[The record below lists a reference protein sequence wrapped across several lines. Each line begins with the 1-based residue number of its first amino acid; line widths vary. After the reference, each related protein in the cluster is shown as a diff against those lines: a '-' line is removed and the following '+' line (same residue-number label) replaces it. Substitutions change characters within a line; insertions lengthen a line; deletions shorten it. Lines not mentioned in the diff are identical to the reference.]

1 MNSSEPL
8 NAVSRLMP
16 ADVTL
21 WDVIIAGGGL
31 AGLGLAKQ
39 LKEATPELAIVVVE
53 KQGFPRPRAIAKV
66 GESTVEI
73 GSHYLSHH
81 LGLMQH
87 LKDQHLKKF
96 GIRIFFGAPADDF
109 ARQDELGASQ
119 TFGIPTYQ
127 IDRGDIEN
135 HLADEVR
142 TLGVTLID
150 QADILQLD
158 TSAVTG
164 AAHNK
169 QLVIRTA
176 AGEQT
181 LRGHWLV
188 DTAGRASL
196 LKNHLNLAAKN
207 EHKSNA
213 VWFRVDRK
221 ITLDDWCDSP
231 EWRGRCMPEGRRWL
245 STNHLVGPGYWVWI
259 IPLASGVTSIGI
271 VLDDSAFDASGI
283 ADQSSAL
290 AWLGQHQP
298 RCAAAIGD
306 ARFLDFVLLQDYSYD
321 CKQLFSDQR
330 WAISG
335 EAGVFADPFYSPGS
349 DFIAFANGFICSL
362 ITAERRGQD
371 IRVQAVVYE
380 RLLRSIYQNTLSL
393 YTGQYGGFGDRVM
406 MGLKLLWD
414 YSYYW
419 GVLSLLYFRDALCDF
434 ERIRPL
440 AGELQKAQQLNQ
452 SIQSLFRHRAERR
465 LQLPNRGVF
474 MDQYQIP
481 CLQFFNKVLIE
492 ESKLPLAD
500 ELARNMALV
509 EQVAE
514 AVRDMLGDMP
524 DLNISDSERELLGGY
539 RLKILGN
546 GG

>member
-1 MNSSEPL
+1 MNSPEILDAAELASGHI
-8 NAVSRLMP
+8 
-16 ADVTL
+16 TL
-21 WDVIIAGGGL
+21 WDVVIAGGGL

-39 LKEATPELAIVVVE
+39 LKQANPELSIVVVE

-81 LGLMQH
+81 LGLLQH
-87 LKDQHLKKF
+87 LKDKHLKKF
-96 GIRIFFGAPADDF
+96 GIRIFFGEPADDF
-109 ARQDELGASQ
+109 SRQDELGASQ

-135 HLADEVR
+135 HLAAELQA
-142 TLGVTLID
+142 LGVTLID
-150 QADILQLD
+150 KADILQLD
-158 TSAVTG
+158 VRAETG
-164 AAHNK
+164 TAYDK
-169 QLVIRTA
+169 QLVISTA
-176 AGEQT
+176 TGEQT

-196 LKNHLNLAAKN
+196 LKNHLHLAAKN

-213 VWFRVDRK
+213 VWFRIDRT
-221 ITLDDWCDSP
+221 ITLDDWCENP
-231 EWRGRCMPEGRRWL
+231 EWQARCMPEGRRWL

-271 VLDDSAFDASGI
+271 VMDDIAFDASGI
-283 ADQSSAL
+283 ADQTSAM
-290 AWLGQHQP
+290 AWLAQHQP

-330 WAISG
+330 WAIAG

-371 IRVQAVVYE
+371 IRVQALVYE
-380 RLLRSIYQNTLSL
+380 KLLRSIYHNTLSL

-452 SIQSLFRHRAERR
+452 SIQALFRTRAERR

-481 CLQFFNKVLIE
+481 CLQFFNKVLME
-492 ESKLPLAD
+492 APVLPLPE

-509 EQVAE
+509 EQVAA
-514 AVRDMLGDMP
+514 AVRDMLGDAP
-524 DLNISDSERELLGGY
+524 ELRISDAERELLGAY
-539 RLKILGN
+539 RLKILGDA
-546 GG
+546 G

>member
-1 MNSSEPL
+1 MNSPEILDAAELASGHI
-8 NAVSRLMP
+8 
-16 ADVTL
+16 TL

-39 LKEATPELAIVVVE
+39 LKQANPELSIVVVE
-53 KQGFPRPRAIAKV
+53 KQSFPRPRAIAKV

-81 LGLMQH
+81 LGLLQH
-87 LKDQHLKKF
+87 MKDKHIKKF
-96 GIRIFFGAPADDF
+96 GIRIFFGEPADDF
-109 ARQDELGASQ
+109 SRQDELGASQ

-135 HLADEVR
+135 HLAAELQA
-142 TLGVTLID
+142 LGVTLID
-150 QADILQLD
+150 KADILQLD
-158 TSAVTG
+158 VRAETG
-164 AAHNK
+164 TAYDK

-176 AGEQT
+176 TGEQT

-196 LKNHLNLAAKN
+196 LKNHLKLAAKN

-213 VWFRVDRK
+213 VWFRIDRT
-221 ITLDDWCDSP
+221 ITLDDWCENP
-231 EWRGRCMPEGRRWL
+231 EWQARCRPEGRRWL

-271 VLDDSAFDASGI
+271 VMDDIAFDASGI
-283 ADQSSAL
+283 ADQASAM
-290 AWLGQHQP
+290 AWLVQHQP
-298 RCAAAIGD
+298 RCAAAIG
-306 ARFLDFVLLQDYSYD
+306 AAKFLDFVLLQDYSYD

-330 WAISG
+330 WAIAG
-335 EAGVFADPFYSPGS
+335 EAGLFADPFYSPGS

-371 IRVQAVVYE
+371 IRVQALVYE
-380 RLLRSIYQNTLSL
+380 KLLRSIYHNTLSL

-452 SIQSLFRHRAERR
+452 SIQALFRTRAERR

-481 CLQFFNKVLIE
+481 CLQFFNKVLME
-492 ESKLPLAD
+492 APVLPLPE

-509 EQVAE
+509 EQVAA
-514 AVRDMLGDMP
+514 AVRDMLGDAP
-524 DLNISDSERELLGGY
+524 ELRISDAERELLGAY

>member
-1 MNSSEPL
+1 MNSPEILDAAELASGHI
-8 NAVSRLMP
+8 
-16 ADVTL
+16 TL

-39 LKEATPELAIVVVE
+39 LKQANPELSIVVVE

-81 LGLMQH
+81 LGLLQH
-87 LKDQHLKKF
+87 LKDKHLKKF
-96 GIRIFFGAPADDF
+96 GIRIFFGEPADDF
-109 ARQDELGASQ
+109 SRQDELGASQ

-135 HLADEVR
+135 HLAAELQA
-142 TLGVTLID
+142 LGVTLID
-150 QADILQLD
+150 KADILQLD
-158 TSAVTG
+158 VRAETG
-164 AAHNK
+164 TAYDK

-176 AGEQT
+176 TGEQT

-196 LKNHLNLAAKN
+196 LKNHLKLAAKN

-213 VWFRVDRK
+213 VWFRIDRT
-221 ITLDDWCDSP
+221 ITLDDWCENP
-231 EWRGRCMPEGRRWL
+231 EWQARCRPEGRRWL

-271 VLDDSAFDASGI
+271 VMDDIAFGASGI
-283 ADQSSAL
+283 ADQASAM
-290 AWLGQHQP
+290 AWLAQHQP

-306 ARFLDFVLLQDYSYD
+306 AKFLDFVLLQDYSYD

-330 WAISG
+330 WAIAG
-335 EAGVFADPFYSPGS
+335 EAGLFADPFYSPGS

-371 IRVQAVVYE
+371 IRVQALVYE
-380 RLLRSIYQNTLSL
+380 KLLRSIYQNTLSL

-452 SIQSLFRHRAERR
+452 SIQALFRTRAERR
-465 LQLPNRGVF
+465 LQLPNRGAF

-481 CLQFFNKVLIE
+481 CLQFFNKVLME
-492 ESKLPLAD
+492 TPVLPLPE
-500 ELARNMALV
+500 ELARNMALI
-509 EQVAE
+509 EQVAA
-514 AVRDMLGDMP
+514 AVRDMLGDAP
-524 DLNISDSERELLGGY
+524 ELRISDAERELLGGY
-539 RLKILGN
+539 RLKILGD

>member
-1 MNSSEPL
+1 MNSPEILDAAELASGHI
-8 NAVSRLMP
+8 
-16 ADVTL
+16 TL

-39 LKEATPELAIVVVE
+39 LKQANPELSIVVVE

-81 LGLMQH
+81 LGLLQH
-87 LKDQHLKKF
+87 LKDKHLKKF
-96 GIRIFFGAPADDF
+96 GIRIFFGEPADDF

-135 HLADEVR
+135 HLAAELQA
-142 TLGVTLID
+142 LGVTLID
-150 QADILQLD
+150 KADILQLD
-158 TSAVTG
+158 VRAETG
-164 AAHNK
+164 TAYDK

-176 AGEQT
+176 TVEQT

-196 LKNHLNLAAKN
+196 LKNHLKLAAKN

-213 VWFRVDRK
+213 VWFRIDRT
-221 ITLDDWCDSP
+221 ITLDDWCENP
-231 EWRGRCMPEGRRWL
+231 EWQARCMPEGRRWL

-271 VLDDSAFDASGI
+271 VMDDIAFDASGI
-283 ADQSSAL
+283 ADQTSAM
-290 AWLGQHQP
+290 AWLAQHQP

-330 WAISG
+330 WAIAG
-335 EAGVFADPFYSPGS
+335 EAGLFADPFYSPGS

-371 IRVQAVVYE
+371 IRVQALVYE
-380 RLLRSIYQNTLSL
+380 KLLRSIYHNTLSL

-452 SIQSLFRHRAERR
+452 SIQALFRTRAERR

-481 CLQFFNKVLIE
+481 CLQFFNKVLME
-492 ESKLPLAD
+492 TPVLPLPE

-509 EQVAE
+509 EQVAA
-514 AVRDMLGDMP
+514 AVRDMLGDAP
-524 DLNISDSERELLGGY
+524 ELRIIDAERELLGAY

>member
-1 MNSSEPL
+1 MNSPEILDAAELASGHI
-8 NAVSRLMP
+8 
-16 ADVTL
+16 TL

-39 LKEATPELAIVVVE
+39 LKQANPELSIVVVE

-81 LGLMQH
+81 LGLLQH
-87 LKDQHLKKF
+87 LKDKHLKKF
-96 GIRIFFGAPADDF
+96 GIRIFFGEPADDF
-109 ARQDELGASQ
+109 SRQDELGASQ

-135 HLADEVR
+135 HLAAELQA
-142 TLGVTLID
+142 LGVTLID
-150 QADILQLD
+150 KADILQLD
-158 TSAVTG
+158 VRAETG
-164 AAHNK
+164 TAYDK

-176 AGEQT
+176 TGEQT

-196 LKNHLNLAAKN
+196 LKNHLKLAAKN

-213 VWFRVDRK
+213 VWFRIDRT
-221 ITLDDWCDSP
+221 ITLDDWCENP
-231 EWRGRCMPEGRRWL
+231 EWQARCMPEGRRWL

-271 VLDDSAFDASGI
+271 VMDDSAFDASGI
-283 ADQSSAL
+283 ADQASAM
-290 AWLGQHQP
+290 AWLAQHQP
-298 RCAAAIGD
+298 RCAAAIG
-306 ARFLDFVLLQDYSYD
+306 AAKFLDFVLLLDYSYD

-330 WAISG
+330 WAIAG
-335 EAGVFADPFYSPGS
+335 EAGLFADPFYSPGS

-371 IRVQAVVYE
+371 IRVQALVYE
-380 RLLRSIYQNTLSL
+380 KLLRSIYQNTLSL

-452 SIQSLFRHRAERR
+452 SIQALFRTRAERR

-481 CLQFFNKVLIE
+481 CLQFFNKVLME
-492 ESKLPLAD
+492 TPVLPLPE

-509 EQVAE
+509 EQVAA
-514 AVRDMLGDMP
+514 AVRDMLGDAP
-524 DLNISDSERELLGGY
+524 ELRIIDAERELLGAY

>member
-1 MNSSEPL
+1 MNSPEILDAAELASGHI
-8 NAVSRLMP
+8 
-16 ADVTL
+16 TL

-39 LKEATPELAIVVVE
+39 LKQANPELSIVVVE

-81 LGLMQH
+81 LGLLQH
-87 LKDQHLKKF
+87 LKDKHLKKF
-96 GIRIFFGAPADDF
+96 GIRIFFGEPADDF
-109 ARQDELGASQ
+109 SRQDELGASQ

-135 HLADEVR
+135 HLAAELQA
-142 TLGVTLID
+142 LGVTLID
-150 QADILQLD
+150 KADILQLD
-158 TSAVTG
+158 VRAETG
-164 AAHNK
+164 TAYDK

-176 AGEQT
+176 TGEQT

-196 LKNHLNLAAKN
+196 LKNHLKLAAKN

-213 VWFRVDRK
+213 VWFRIDRT
-221 ITLDDWCDSP
+221 ITLDDWCENP
-231 EWRGRCMPEGRRWL
+231 EWQARCMPEGRRWL

-271 VLDDSAFDASGI
+271 VMDDIAFDASGI
-283 ADQSSAL
+283 ADQTSAM
-290 AWLGQHQP
+290 AWLAQHQP

-330 WAISG
+330 WAIAG

-371 IRVQAVVYE
+371 IRVQALVYE
-380 RLLRSIYQNTLSL
+380 KLLRSIYHNTLSL

-452 SIQSLFRHRAERR
+452 SIQALFRTRAERR

-481 CLQFFNKVLIE
+481 CLQFFNKVLME
-492 ESKLPLAD
+492 APVLPLPE

-509 EQVAE
+509 EQVAA
-514 AVRDMLGDMP
+514 AVRDMLGDAP
-524 DLNISDSERELLGGY
+524 ELRISDAERELLGAY